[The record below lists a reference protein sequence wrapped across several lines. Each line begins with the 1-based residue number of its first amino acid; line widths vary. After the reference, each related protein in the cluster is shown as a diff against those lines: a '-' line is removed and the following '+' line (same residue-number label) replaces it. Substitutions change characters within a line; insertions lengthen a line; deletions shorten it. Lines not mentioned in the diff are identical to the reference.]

1 MDEEK
6 KMMIEKL
13 KRLANSLQTM
23 ESDMLD
29 MMGSIMKIGREVME
43 AIDRLES
50 KQPSPEP
57 ASGPAGRRIEEE
69 E

>member
-13 KRLANSLQTM
+13 KLLANSLQTM

-29 MMGSIMKIGREVME
+29 MMGSIMKIGRDVME

-50 KQPSPEP
+50 K
-57 ASGPAGRRIEEE
+57 
-69 E
+69 